1 MLLLLEFGLARSFDI
16 YQKQSF
22 LSLGSDDTADM
33 EPWCTYAV
41 IIIKFPRNPIDNQH
55 RQSEDSFEIPLGRA
69 KRQKI
74 NKYTTRGVNMAAVQ
88 VYPIDSSHRFANW
101 RSLSQKVN
109 IPQSGTSGSCKERA
123 D

>member
-33 EPWCTYAV
+33 EPWCTYAAIV
-41 IIIKFPRNPIDNQH
+41 IKFPRNPIDNQH
-55 RQSEDSFEIPLGRA
+55 RQSEDSFENPLGRA

-74 NKYTTRGVNMAAVQ
+74 NKYTTRGVNTAAVQ
-88 VYPIDSSHRFANW
+88 VLVSDRFFPSICKLALTQPEGKYSSKW
-101 RSLSQKVN
+101 DVW
-109 IPQSGTSGSCKERA
+109 
-123 D
+123 